1 MSEREILRRGDAAL
15 EWVLAWPEAPAVGAS
30 LVVQGHEQAVFVAGG
45 AAIGAVGP
53 GRYSLDPA
61 QWPAVAAWVDAAA
74 GELRITIYF
83 VTTGGAWFLDLDAP
97 VGAVNGLGSGRA
109 GHYHVT
115 GRVGLRVADPVA
127 VVRAILLDRGDFP
140 ARYAA
145 WTRDAGRLLADTA
158 HAMLLQNTLDPARA
172 PSAIFA
178 VGRHA
183 LPSLRGRLSAE
194 GLDVLDLEAFTLVE
208 SAAMP
213 MTMPSLLRIE
223 ASVLAD
229 ALSAAPLPKRNASS
243 PATLKPVLVTAPS
256 RVGSLRAGVVTPSTD
271 RVGIRHDQGI
281 PVVAMDARAFPR
293 WRGSEPGDTWV
304 LRRQAIADL
313 GVEPWPVPATTMTG
327 EDAAKDAYDRCRR
340 HLLSAVRGLA
350 AKDTR
355 ETNEGLMV
363 PDAAWSECFLKG
375 EQEVAWLSVD
385 RATEALGLASRVA
398 LTAEMP
404 LTDGLRG
411 VAWRPGD
418 EALQCAIVTSTM
430 GEPDGV
436 ALVAGVPSGQTFSG
450 ELPGRWEHHTGSVG
464 GIVDVASGW
473 LVVSWARVS
482 GRCVGELV
490 ATHGEDAWM
499 AACVEDERAAVS
511 LPTGLESQAGGPVAW
526 LVRVRPGT
534 WRVAHHYGTVG
545 DERAQCLL
553 LTHSASAGWG
563 PSATLHE
570 PPPRDSMPADAGPSD
585 REVFPGQP
593 VARVSEYVRMVRGL
607 RADRAK
613 RKETLSSLGIE
624 LGDFGEV
631 MQRWTRAMMD
641 DHGLGREVARAMHVE
656 E

>member
-15 EWVLAWPEAPAVGAS
+15 EWVLAWPEAPPVGAS
-30 LVVQGHEQAVFVAGG
+30 VVVQGHEQAVFVAGG
-45 AAIGAVGP
+45 APIGAVGP
-53 GRYSLDPA
+53 GRYVLDPT
-61 QWPAVAAWVDAAA
+61 QWPAVASWVDASANV
-74 GELRITIYF
+74 LRIGIFF
-83 VTTGGAWFLDLDAP
+83 VTTGGSWFLDLDAP
-97 VGAVNGLGSGRA
+97 VGAVTGLGSGRA
-109 GHYHVT
+109 GHFHVT
-115 GRVGLRVADPVA
+115 ARVGLRVADPVA
-127 VVRAILLDRGDFP
+127 VVRALLLDGGDF
-140 ARYAA
+140 ATRYAA

-158 HAMLLQNTLDPARA
+158 HAMLLQGTLDPSRA
-172 PSAIFA
+172 ASAIFA

-183 LPSLRGRLSAE
+183 LPSLRGRLSTD
-194 GLDVLDLEAFTLVE
+194 GLDVLDLEAFTIVE

-229 ALSAAPLPKRNASS
+229 ALGASALPKRNTAA
-243 PATLKPVLVTAPS
+243 PATLKPVLVTAPA
-256 RVGSLRAGVVTPSTD
+256 RVGSLRAGVVTPSAD

-281 PVVAMDARAFPR
+281 PVIAMDARAFPR

-340 HLLSAVRGLA
+340 HLLSAVRGLT

-363 PDAAWSECFLKG
+363 PDAAWSECFLRG

-385 RATEALGLASRVA
+385 RATEALGLASRVGV
-398 LTAEMP
+398 TAEMP

-411 VAWRPGD
+411 VAWRPAD

-436 ALVAGVPSGQTFSG
+436 AVVAGLPSGQTFVG
-450 ELPGRWEHHTGSVG
+450 ELPGRWEHRTASVG
-464 GIVDVASGW
+464 GILDVASGW
-473 LVVSWARVS
+473 LVLSWARVS
-482 GRCVGELV
+482 GRCVGDLV
-490 ATHGEDAWM
+490 AAHGDEAWM

-511 LPTGLESQAGGPVAW
+511 LSTGLEAQAGGPVTW

-534 WRVAHHYGTVG
+534 WRVSHHYATVG
-545 DERAQCLL
+545 AERAQCLL
-553 LTHSASAGWG
+553 LTHSASTGWR
-563 PSATLHE
+563 PAAALHDA
-570 PPPRDSMPADAGPSD
+570 PPRDSMPDVTPSD
-585 REVFPGQP
+585 REVFPGQA
-593 VARVSEYVRMVRGL
+593 VARVSEYVLMVRGL

-613 RKETLSSLGIE
+613 RKETLAALGID

-641 DHGLGREVARAMHVE
+641 DHGLGREVARAMHAE